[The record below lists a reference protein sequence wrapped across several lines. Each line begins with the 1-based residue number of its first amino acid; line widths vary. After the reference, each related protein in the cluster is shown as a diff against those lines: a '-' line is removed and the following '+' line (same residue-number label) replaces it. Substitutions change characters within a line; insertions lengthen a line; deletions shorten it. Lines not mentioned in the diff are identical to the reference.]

1 MIKPLSAFQYRLLGT
16 AIAVLVMWQRGMTFG
31 SFVCGHHAHRLE
43 HRSRPACS
51 VGVGLP
57 EL

>member
-16 AIAVLVMWQRGMTFG
+16 AIAVLAMRQRGMTFG
-31 SFVCGHHAHRLE
+31 SLVHGHHAHWPE
-43 HRSRPACS
+43 HRGRPACS

-57 EL
+57 GL